1 MDNFYFVSVSL
12 VTAFAVTAVPIRYYL
27 KVTEPLDR
35 DKWLFKLR
43 DKLKVMPFLAVA
55 GAISFCTFLSQNNES
70 AVYLSLMVIAL
81 SFIISMVSAM
91 ATLTIPQCRVEGKN
105 TAEFKILRF
114 FATATW
120 KLAKMLA
127 KLDGGAAIRTDKDS
141 YSSPSLEGYDSYQ
154 RNFDRDLSMGRID
167 SYGRFKD

>member
-12 VTAFAVTAVPIRYYL
+12 ITAFAVTAVPVRYYL
-27 KVTEPLDR
+27 KVTESLNR
-35 DKWLFKLR
+35 DKWLFKFR

-55 GAISFCTFLSQNNES
+55 GAICFCTFLSQNNES

-105 TAEFKILRF
+105 TAEFKVLWF
-114 FATATW
+114 VATATW
-120 KLAKMLA
+120 KLAKVVA
-127 KLDGGAAIRTDKDS
+127 RLDGGAALRTDKDS
-141 YSSPSLEGYDSYQ
+141 YSSPSLEGYESYQ
-154 RNFDRDLSMGRID
+154 RNFDRDLAMGRID